1 VDDNHIVILDV
12 SNCPSLSKKYWDI
25 TKIPE
30 ILQQIEKSKNAKK
43 KPAPMW
49 SKKTLDGEDKAVPG
63 PGEKQG
69 DLGGWLTEDSG
80 AGSTPNN
87 GSAAEGGT
95 DMYIISLSLSL
106 CLSLSLSLSL
116 STHFLET

>member
-1 VDDNHIVILDV
+1 MDDNHIVILDV

-43 KPAPMW
+43 KPTPMW
-49 SKKTLDGEDKAVPG
+49 SKKTLDEEDKAAPG

-69 DLGGWLTEDSG
+69 DLGGWLAEDNG
-80 AGSTPNN
+80 TGSTPNN
-87 GSAAEGGT
+87 GSTTEGGNVMT
-95 DMYIISLSLSL
+95 CVTLTLSISHSPS
-106 CLSLSLSLSL
+106 SH
-116 STHFLET
+116 TA

>member
-1 VDDNHIVILDV
+1 VDLPGKCTGVVVEDNHIVILDV

-95 DMYIISLSLSL
+95 DICKFYLVL
-106 CLSLSLSLSL
+106 
-116 STHFLET
+116 